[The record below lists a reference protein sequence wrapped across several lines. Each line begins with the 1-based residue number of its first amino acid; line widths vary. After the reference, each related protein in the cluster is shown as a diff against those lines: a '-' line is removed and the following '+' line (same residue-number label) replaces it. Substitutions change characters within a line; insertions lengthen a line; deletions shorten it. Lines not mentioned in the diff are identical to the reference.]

1 MDGGGRRSGRPR
13 VQLRAPAGP
22 VVAEPLDRYGVEP
35 HRPGVPVGA
44 HRAGVR
50 VRDGN
55 GVASQGDG
63 PALERADDALVLGH
77 RLSEWCGKAPMME
90 EEMALSNTALDL
102 IGRDDGVRVVVI
114 TGAGEKSFVAG
125 ADINESNKEDGTAL
139 ILAAQNGHE
148 KAALALL
155 ARGANPKLTDGYGLT
170 AMHWAVQ
177 EGIKTMFGRPSETD
191 EKWEHN
197 NMPNLVKALL
207 AAGADPMRLAI
218 LSGPNLASE
227 VAAAMPAAA
236 VLAGPAQL
244 VEMLQSRLAR
254 PTLRL
259 YATDDL
265 VGVEV
270 AGAMKNVIAIAVSA
284 VRALGYGENAS
295 AALLSRGV
303 AEMVRLTEACG
314 GRGETACGLA
324 GVGDLVLTASNT
336 GSRNARLGALL
347 ASGETVAAAVASIGA
362 TIEGIPTAHGALALA
377 ARLGI
382 ELPITAAV
390 VSVLEHGT
398 PVASIAKG
406 LLGRSPAREWR

>member
-1 MDGGGRRSGRPR
+1 MIRI
-13 VQLRAPAGP
+13 
-22 VVAEPLDRYGVEP
+22 
-35 HRPGVPVGA
+35 VGA
-44 HRAGVR
+44 
-50 VRDGN
+50 
-55 GVASQGDG
+55 
-63 PALERADDALVLGH
+63 
-77 RLSEWCGKAPMME
+77 
-90 EEMALSNTALDL
+90 
-102 IGRDDGVRVVVI
+102 
-114 TGAGEKSFVAG
+114 GAW
-125 ADINESNKEDGTAL
+125 GTAL
-139 ILAAQNGHE
+139 AVLWSHTEGGAAE
-148 KAALALL
+148 FEEIELV
-155 ARGANPKLTDGYGLT
+155 ARGTTEASAISRAHRNDRRLRGVELPSSIIVRSLDDRLPPARPEDLLVIAVPSDSIAVTMERLSIGDAPIVLVSKGLS
-170 AMHWAVQ
+170 ASG
-177 EGIKTMFGRPSETD
+177 ERPSE
-191 EKWEHN
+191 
-197 NMPNLVKALL
+197 VAL

-244 VEMLQSRLAR
+244 VELLQSRLAR